1 MTNKQLNFVQRIAI
15 QLDIPGR
22 AAVVVQDNVLFEAA
36 RAKPFAV
43 GQVIACRLI
52 RRKFA

>member
-1 MTNKQLNFVQRIAI
+1 MTSKQLNFVQRIAI

-22 AAVVVQDNVLFEAA
+22 PPLSCRTTCFSKAA

-52 RRKFA
+52 PDLR